1 MVNIPLIKGFKATN
15 RTNAFIL
22 NSLRASLVIV
32 LTIAAK
38 EYFDKYVNIEVKHT
52 DNGSDSES
60 DVHDIVTRNSSIK
73 SLVLSFIVSF
83 IVSMFAF
90 ITLYTVFGFGGGL
103 LTDEII

>member
-38 EYFDKYVNIEVKHT
+38 DYFDKYVNIEVKHT
-52 DNGSDSES
+52 DNDGDGQNDDH
-60 DVHDIVTRNSSIK
+60 DVVVRKTSIK
-73 SLVLSFIVSF
+73 SLFGAFIVGF
-83 IVSMFAF
+83 IVSMIAF
-90 ITLYTVFGFGGGL
+90 TSLYVIFGFGGGL
-103 LTDEII
+103 LTDEFA